1 MFGGTIL
8 KDLKARVDMCF
19 AFIVTQQIRQN
30 KETDLRMSMLH
41 TSLKDSLY
49 FIGKWLLLKIF
60 DIINAD
66 TVYIRGK
73 DPAEEMMHFIIIII
87 LQGSLQKIKIW

>member
-19 AFIVTQQIRQN
+19 TFIVTQQIRQN

-73 DPAEEMMHFIIIII
+73 DPAEEMTHFIIIII